1 MTDLEKVINA
11 IQICYTL
18 GHNCTECQFFSE
30 DDCNDKL
37 MQDVLALLKA
47 QEPRVLTLDDAL
59 EADVCWLEKKGDD
72 RVWPCK
78 VGGGEKWVA
87 VWRFDQETTVMRRDE
102 YGKRFRCWTAQPTDE
117 QRKAVKLDG

>member
-47 QEPRVLTLDDAL
+47 QEPVEPAIGGNQKSCWYYICPICQLDID
-59 EADVCWLEKKGDD
+59 KGDKYC
-72 RVWPCK
+72 RHC
-78 VGGGEKWVA
+78 GRALKW
-87 VWRFDQETTVMRRDE
+87 E
-102 YGKRFRCWTAQPTDE
+102 
-117 QRKAVKLDG
+117 